1 MKLSQNKNNLTY
13 SYNTIDFKEAIT
25 KFSNL
30 LTLFPYHPRKSK
42 IKNLGWLTPQKFFR
56 ISDIPKRPFCGII
69 EICHRKGFPI
79 LRDWLNYIENKSLNK
94 KKNIKEIRKKVVNHL
109 NELLKTIEHKEENA
123 RILLN
128 NQFKELNIWI
138 KIMYGKINHLK
149 NKEGWSSEFLQQK
162 RRRKEIGDTYK
173 QYRKIKAKKRLKKV
187 EKYNQ
192 RMEELTKDDKIDAK
206 LYKLFPM
213 SYDDYKK
220 EKKRPKNPSE
230 EEILRCKLVRME
242 YNSHIVNSLYNEKLP
257 LEIIFTEIF
266 HFNHNLKEFNILTP
280 QEFDNF
286 INEILQLMGY
296 DWVSCINGELMLI
309 GNSIE
314 EKEEKEVFRYLKK
327 YRKVHE
333 NLEKA
338 KQHILEADWNSVPLY
353 CCKAIEHFYK
363 NLLGQKKEFEKYSIS
378 KLTQKILEEKNI
390 NSLFKKSSIDIND
403 GINHL
408 LLSGINL
415 IGALRNRKDS
425 AHGNLLD
432 VEDWEARL
440 SYSYTILLLKTFEII
455 KS

>member
-13 SYNTIDFKEAIT
+13 SYNTIDIKEALT

-30 LTLFPYHPRKSK
+30 LILFPYHPGKSK
-42 IKNLGWLTPQKFFR
+42 IENIGWLTPKKFFR
-56 ISDIPKRPFCGII
+56 ISDIPKKPFCGII
-69 EICHRKGFPI
+69 EICHRKGFPVF
-79 LRDWLNYIENKSLNK
+79 RDWLSYIENKSFN
-94 KKNIKEIRKKVVNHL
+94 KKNIIKIREKLINHL
-109 NELLKTIEHKEENA
+109 NELIKNIGYKDKNA
-123 RILLN
+123 RIILN
-128 NQFKELNIWI
+128 NQFKELYIWI
-138 KIMYGKINHLK
+138 KIIYDKLNSLK
-149 NKEGWSSEFLQQK
+149 NQGCWSVEFLQQL
-162 RRRKEIGDTYK
+162 RRRKEIGDAYK

-187 EKYNQ
+187 EYYNQ

-206 LYKLFPM
+206 LFKLFPM
-213 SYDDYKK
+213 SYEGYKMERK
-220 EKKRPKNPSE
+220 LPNNPSE

-242 YNSHIVNSLYNEKLP
+242 YNSHVVNSLYNEKLP

-266 HFNHNLKEFNILTP
+266 YFKHNLKEFNILTP

-309 GNSIE
+309 GNSVE

-378 KLTQKILEEKNI
+378 RLTQKIIEEKNI
-390 NSLFKKSSIDIND
+390 ISLFKNSSIDIND
-403 GINHL
+403 GINYL
-408 LLSGINL
+408 LQSGINL
-415 IGALRNRKDS
+415 IGTLRNRKDS
-425 AHGNLLD
+425 AHGNLFD

-455 KS
+455 KN

>member
-1 MKLSQNKNNLTY
+1 MKLTQNKNKLAY
-13 SYNTIDFKEAIT
+13 SYNTIDIKEALT

-30 LTLFPYHPRKSK
+30 LILFPYHPRKSK
-42 IKNLGWLTPQKFFR
+42 IENIGWLTPKKFFST
-56 ISDIPKRPFCGII
+56 SDIPKKPFCGII
-69 EICHRKGFPI
+69 EICHRRGFPVF
-79 LRDWLNYIENKSLNK
+79 RDWLSYIENKRLNK
-94 KKNIKEIRKKVVNHL
+94 KNIIKIREELINHISELIKNIEC
-109 NELLKTIEHKEENA
+109 KEENG
-123 RILLN
+123 RIILN
-128 NQFKELNIWI
+128 NQFKELCIWI
-138 KIMYGKINHLK
+138 KIIYDKINYLK
-149 NKEGWSSEFLQQK
+149 NKGCWSSEFLQQL
-162 RRRKEIGDTYK
+162 RRRKEIGDAYK
-173 QYRKIKAKKRLKKV
+173 QYRKIKAKKRLKKI
-187 EKYNQ
+187 KQYNQ

-213 SYDDYKK
+213 SYNDYKMERK
-220 EKKRPKNPSE
+220 LPHNPSE
-230 EEILRCKLVRME
+230 EEILRCKLVRMK
-242 YNSHIVNSLYNEKLP
+242 YNSHVVNSLYNENLP

-266 HFNHNLKEFNILTP
+266 HFDHNLKEFNILTP

-286 INEILQLMGY
+286 INEIIQLMGY

-314 EKEEKEVFRYLKK
+314 EKEEKEVFRYLTK

-378 KLTQKILEEKNI
+378 KLTQKILKEKNI
-390 NSLFKKSSIDIND
+390 NSLFKNSSIDIND

-408 LLSGINL
+408 LRSGINL
-415 IGALRNRKDS
+415 IGVLRNRKDS

-455 KS
+455 KN